1 MFDVLAAIID
11 AIQAVLHLV
20 INTVMGIVQLIS
32 LAFEFITYLTLV
44 LGQMPAPLLAFAGLG
59 ISLSVIL
66 LLLGRN

>member
-11 AIQAVLHLV
+11 AIQAVLQLV

-44 LGQMPAPLLAFAGLG
+44 LGQMPVPLLAFAGLG